1 MMKNR
6 STGIP
11 IKTLNY
17 HAGFSLRMGYFQIL
31 TLGIEDQVSNDEKLV
46 NWYTNKNL

>member
-1 MMKNR
+1 
-6 STGIP
+6 
-11 IKTLNY
+11 
-17 HAGFSLRMGYFQIL
+17 MGYFQIL